1 MLKLKFILAL
11 FFLFSNWITFSQE
24 ITGIVYSENKIP
36 LSDVN
41 IKIRGQSKGTKSD
54 QKIDFWEK
62 DRYGYTN
69 IITNNT
75 ENCYGRT
82 NPKSSFVINR

>member
-11 FFLFSNWITFSQE
+11 FFLFSNWNTFSQE

-54 QKIDFWEK
+54 QNGQFSLISKKGDLLVFSYVGMGTKKIRLPD
-62 DRYGYTN
+62 
-69 IITNNT
+69 
-75 ENCYGRT
+75 
-82 NPKSSFVINR
+82 